1 MRNEQENRLNR
12 DLAVQACVE
21 RTDIAPVL
29 GAVPEYPGLKA
40 SLDEKNGRLL
50 LLKARQF
57 ADLRTL
63 NATRDLLRVRATP
76 ITLQLSAALVAL
88 GTIDEDPSILDEA
101 SFSPSLLKRFS
112 DPNFVQKTQKIL
124 SLCNAHKAALAIY
137 HVTSDMIES
146 YETLTGDLSNSA
158 RAVVDARAEKKQI
171 TREIDTTLKE
181 NDSVIARIA
190 IIVETLKEAHPV
202 FYEIFRNASH
212 VANAP
217 GSTLSANGS
226 VVDADSGEGI
236 AKCRLKITGYTPLL
250 DPPEAVKENEVLK
263 KSTTQSMT
271 ELTKSVK
278 YTSPNAAFRFRNL
291 PAGTYE
297 ITAYLAGYNEVK
309 TTFYVNT
316 GITAEL
322 FIKLPKLATA
332 AA

>member
-1 MRNEQENRLNR
+1 MTNEQDNRLNR
-12 DLAVQACVE
+12 NLGVGACVE
-21 RTDIAPVL
+21 RPEIAPVL
-29 GAVPEYPGLKA
+29 GAVPEFPGLKA
-40 SLDEKNGRLL
+40 SLDAKNGRLL

-63 NATRDLLRVRATP
+63 NAARDLWRLRVTP

-88 GTIDEDPSILDEA
+88 GTKEEDPSILDEA
-101 SFSPSLLKRFS
+101 SFSPSLLKRFN

-124 SLCNAHKAALAIY
+124 SLCSEHKAALTIY

-146 YETLTGDLSNSA
+146 YETMVGDLGNA
-158 RAVVDARAEKKQI
+158 VKAVVDARAEKKQI
-171 TREIDTTLKE
+171 TREINTTLKE
-181 NDSVIARIA
+181 TDTIIARIA
-190 IIVETLKEAHPV
+190 IIVETLKEAYPV
-202 FYEIFRNASH
+202 FYEIFRNACH
-212 VANAP
+212 VVNAP
-217 GSTLSANGS
+217 GSTLSANGL

-236 AKCRLKITGYTPLL
+236 AKCRLKITGYTPLV

-263 KSTTQSMT
+263 KSTTQSLT

-278 YTSPNAAFRFRNL
+278 YTSRNAAFRYKNL

-297 ITAYLAGYNEVK
+297 IAAYLAGYNEVK
-309 TTFYVNT
+309 STFYVNT